1 MSLKTTIIK
10 RQRQPQLEASS
21 ENRIE
26 AALTRAFELAFDTEQ
41 ELDLPPLGSQGGE
54 EAPNPAGLSPD
65 FRLCLSFISP
75 ARIQEI
81 NAEQRGLDQV
91 TDVLSFPLLHFLEGS
106 LQEPLGFQD
115 LLDPTA
121 PEPEVLLGDIL
132 ICPARAADQAEVYGH
147 SLERELA
154 FLAVHGLLHL
164 LGYDHEEP
172 EAERRMRSLQ
182 SQALTDVGLGV
193 SPGDEEPLADHQEE
207 AQRPGPT
214 APAEDG
220 LAELLAQAG
229 LGVNAC
235 SGPPIK
241 KAGFIALLGRPNV
254 GKSTLLNYLLGSELA
269 ITSYKPQTTR
279 TMIRGVL
286 EDEGAQMVFLDT
298 PGIHPAKHSLDRYM
312 SKAISVA
319 MSEADI
325 LLLLI
330 DARFKA
336 RVEDEERRL
345 AQYAKDRGKTLF
357 LLLNKADLAE
367 ADQVLPLI
375 QVFAQTLAI
384 DEIIPLSAK
393 TGEGVDILL
402 EQIKA
407 YLPQQ
412 GPIFQSEDYTN
423 QTEASLAAELIRQQ
437 VLLQMQEEIPHG
449 TAVKIMEFQEIPDHE
464 VQRDQVRIAAEII
477 CDRPGH
483 KAMLLG
489 KGGARIKAIRQR
501 SQREI
506 SRVLGVK
513 CHLSLY
519 VRVKEGWRDR
529 QPDLVDLGYKIQ
541 DLEIN

>member
-10 RQRQPQLEASS
+10 RQRQPQLAASS
-21 ENRIE
+21 EDLIE
-26 AALTRAFELAFDTEQ
+26 TALNRAFELAYDSEQ
-41 ELDLPPLGSQGGE
+41 ELNLLSCGPLEGE
-54 EAPNPAGLSPD
+54 DYSSEHTRCVPD
-65 FRLCLSFISP
+65 FRVCLSFISP
-75 ARIQEI
+75 ERIKEI
-81 NAEQRGLDQV
+81 NAEQRKLDQV
-91 TDVLSFPLLHFLEGS
+91 TDVLSFPLLNFVEGE

-115 LLDPTA
+115 LLDPGA
-121 PEPEVLLGDIL
+121 AEPEVLLGDIL
-132 ICPARAADQAEVYGH
+132 ICPARAAEQAKTYGH

-172 EAERRMRSLQ
+172 EDERCMRSLQ
-182 SQALTDVGLGV
+182 SQALNDVGLGV
-193 SPGDEEPLADHQEE
+193 SPGDAVHLADHKI
-207 AQRPGPT
+207 
-214 APAEDG
+214 
-220 LAELLAQAG
+220 
-229 LGVNAC
+229 N
-235 SGPPIK
+235 

-286 EDEGAQMVFLDT
+286 EDDGAQMVFLDT

-325 LLLLI
+325 FLLLI
-330 DARFKA
+330 DARFKP
-336 RVEDEERRL
+336 RVEEEERRL
-345 AQYAKDRGKTLF
+345 AQYAKDRGKVLF
-357 LLLNKADLAE
+357 LLLNKADLAD

-375 QVFAQTLAI
+375 QAFAQELAI

-407 YLPQQ
+407 YLPEQ

-449 TAVKIMEFQEIPDHE
+449 TAVKITEFREVASPDS
-464 VQRDQVRIAAEII
+464 QADQVQISAEIV

-489 KGGARIKAIRQR
+489 KGGARIKTIRQR

-506 SRVLGVK
+506 SRVLDVRCK
-513 CHLSLY
+513 LSLY

-529 QPDLVDLGYKIQ
+529 QPDLADLGYKIQ
-541 DLEIN
+541 DLEID

>member
-54 EAPNPAGLSPD
+54 ETPNPAGLSPD

-214 APAEDG
+214 APAEDD

-298 PGIHPAKHSLDRYM
+298 PGIHPTKHSLDRYM

-325 LLLLI
+325 FLLLI

-357 LLLNKADLAE
+357 LLLNKADLAG

-449 TAVKIMEFQEIPDHE
+449 TAVKIMEFQELPGPE
-464 VQRDQVRIAAEII
+464 AQEDQVRIAAEII

-519 VRVKEGWRDR
+519 VRVKVGWRDR

-541 DLEIN
+541 DLDIN